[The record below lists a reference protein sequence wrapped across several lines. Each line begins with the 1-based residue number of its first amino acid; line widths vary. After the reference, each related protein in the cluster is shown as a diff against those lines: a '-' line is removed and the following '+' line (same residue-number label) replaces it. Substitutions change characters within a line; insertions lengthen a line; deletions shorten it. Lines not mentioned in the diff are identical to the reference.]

1 MNFKLYNVFNN
12 ELETEWNKIQGINN
26 VFVFQT
32 FNWNKIW
39 CENFLDIERPFI
51 YIIYEGDR
59 PIALFPLY
67 LKTFFGVRSLFLIG
81 GNQSDYLS
89 PLFSDKIFDPNMKI
103 GSIWEYFNKI
113 IVDYHFLCFDKVPRN
128 LSLNQLNPIV
138 NLHGFSVTNNSYSAN
153 LPQSFEE
160 YDSTLRSKLK
170 SDIKRQ
176 VRRLEEL
183 GKLSFCYEIDQFNVE
198 KYLNILFKLKSM
210 QYKRT
215 GVIDAFAN
223 DKVRKFYTSL
233 FYNKFS
239 SFKPV
244 FSVLKLNDEPI
255 AIHLG
260 VQFSGRFYYLLPAYN
275 CDYQV
280 YSPGKILLHRIMQE
294 AINTKNVV
302 FDFTVGGEEYKREWC
317 NNELVLQRF
326 EYYRGILGYM
336 VKMVSSLFNYF
347 KRDRYI
353 RKILTT
359 IKRIN

>member
-1 MNFKLYNVFNN
+1 MNFKLFNVFNN
-12 ELETEWNKIQGINN
+12 ELKSEWIKIQGINN

-32 FNWNKIW
+32 FDWNKIW
-39 CENFLDIERPFI
+39 CENFLDYGMPFI
-51 YIIYEGDR
+51 YIIYEEER

-67 LKTFFGVRSLFLIG
+67 LKTFFGVRTLSLIG
-81 GNQSDYLS
+81 GKQSDYLS
-89 PLFSDKIFDPNMKI
+89 PLFSDKIFDQNINI
-103 GSIWEYFNKI
+103 GSIWKYLNKI

-128 LSLNQLNPIV
+128 LVLNQLNPIL
-138 NLHGFSVTNNSYSAN
+138 NLNGFSVTNTSYSAN

-160 YDSTLRSKLK
+160 YDSTLRTKLK

-183 GKLSFCYEIDQFNVE
+183 GKLSFCYEIEQFNIE
-198 KYLNILFKLKSM
+198 KYLNVLFEFKSM

-215 GVIDAFAN
+215 GVIDSFAN
-223 DKVRKFYTSL
+223 DNVRKFYSSL
-233 FYNKFS
+233 FNDNFS
-239 SFKPV
+239 SFKPI
-244 FSVLKLNDEPI
+244 FSVLKLDDEPI

-260 VQFSGRFYYLLPAYN
+260 VQFSGRFYYLLPTYN
-275 CDYQV
+275 FDYQV
-280 YSPGKILLHRIMQE
+280 YSPGKILLHRIIQE

-326 EYYRGILGYM
+326 EYYRGILGYF
-336 VKMVSSLFNYF
+336 VKMVFSCVNYL
-347 KRDRYI
+347 KRDRYM
-353 RKILTT
+353 RKILTS

>member
-12 ELETEWNKIQGINN
+12 ELETEWIKIQGVNN

-39 CENFLDIERPFI
+39 CDNFLDNGIPFI
-51 YIIYEGDR
+51 YIIYEDDR
-59 PIALFPLY
+59 PIALFPFY
-67 LKTFFGVRSLFLIG
+67 FKTFFGVRTLFLIG
-81 GNQSDYLS
+81 GKQSDYLS
-89 PLFSDKIFDPNMKI
+89 PLFSDEIFDQNLKI
-103 GSIWEYFNKI
+103 DSIWEYLNKI
-113 IVDYHFLCFDKVPRN
+113 IVGFHYLCFDKVPRT

-138 NLHGFSVTNNSYSAN
+138 NLNGFSVTNISYSAN

-160 YDSTLRSKLK
+160 YNSTLRSKLR

-183 GKLSFCYEIDQFNVE
+183 GELSFCYEIDQFSFE
-198 KYLNILFKLKSM
+198 KYLNVLFELKSM

-223 DKVRKFYTSL
+223 DKVKKFYTSL

-239 SFKPV
+239 SFKAV
-244 FSVLKLNDEPI
+244 FSVLKLNDQPI

-260 VQFSGRFYYLLPAYN
+260 IQFSGRFYYLLPAYN
-275 CDYQV
+275 FDYQV
-280 YSPGKILLHRIMQE
+280 YSPGKILLHRIIQE
-294 AINTKNVV
+294 AVNTKNVV

-326 EYYRGILGYM
+326 EYYRGILGYI
-336 VKMVSSLFNYF
+336 VKIVFSCVNFL
-347 KRDRYI
+347 KRDRYM
-353 RKILTT
+353 RKILTS